1 MSQNALIY
9 FLKAPKE
16 GDVKTRLAKSIGNQ
30 AATRCYTLLC
40 ERLLALEVDE
50 TVDRF
55 IAYGDAQHAIPPF
68 EGSFGLFFQEGE
80 DLGARMQNAF
90 RHCFA
95 QGYERVVLVGADIPD
110 IDAPLLNEAFDTL
123 ASHDAICSPTYDGG
137 YYLIG
142 FHATTFTPKAFKHI
156 VYSQSDV
163 FAKTLDALFP
173 LVVAQGKTLHDLDT
187 LDDLKALAFKAS
199 SSFHTYAQALLKTLP
214 RISVVLPVY
223 REDERLRKIIDQTRQ
238 RAQTASVEIIVVDT
252 DERTT
257 VDTVALENV
266 RIGLSRQGRAAQM
279 NEGLLMAQGEI
290 VLFLH
295 ADTLLPD
302 AWDRLVE
309 ETLHVVCA
317 GAFSLAIDDAHPW
330 FRFIENAANLRAK
343 LTRVPYGDQALF
355 FSTPFLRGQGGFAD
369 IALMEDVEIM
379 RRLKRQHVPIVI
391 RSETVLTSSRRWHQ
405 EGFVYTTLRNRVLS
419 FLFWLGVSPK
429 RFIKRYQAHRD

>member
-1 MSQNALIY
+1 MPKNALIY

-16 GDVKTRLAKSIGNQ
+16 GEVKTRLAKSIGDP

-40 ERLLALEVDE
+40 ERLLALPIDPTLEC
-50 TVDRF
+50 F
-55 IAYGDAQHAIPPF
+55 IAYSDAQRETPPF
-68 EGSFGLFFQEGE
+68 SGTFKLFFQEG
-80 DLGARMQNAF
+80 DYLGARMCHAF
-90 RHCFA
+90 EHCFA
-95 QGYERVVLVGADIPD
+95 EGYERVVLVGADIPEV
-110 IDAPLLNEAFDTL
+110 DAPLLRDAFDALDT
-123 ASHDAICSPTYDGG
+123 HDAILSPTYDGG

-142 FHATTFTPKAFKHI
+142 FHATTFTPKAFSKI
-156 VYSQSDV
+156 VYSRNDV
-163 FAKTLDALFP
+163 FEKTLHALSW
-173 LVVAQGKTLHDLDT
+173 LRVAQGKMLQDLDT
-187 LDDLKALAFKAS
+187 LDDLRVLAFQAS
-199 SSFHTYAQALLKTLP
+199 SALHTYAQTLLKTLP

-223 REDERLRKIIDQTRQ
+223 RENERIREIIEQTRQ

-257 VDTVALENV
+257 VDAVALENV

-279 NEGLLMAQGEI
+279 NEGLLMAQGKI

-309 ETLHVVCA
+309 ETLHVVYA